1 MRANG
6 FVLAEI
12 RRVSNVSPPK
22 YTVQFSRGASPA
34 EGVALGV
41 DVVGVDGVGG
51 VVGVIF
57 AGVLDGTKLVV
68 LELPV
73 VEVFVTIGDCDE
85 EGISPKV
92 VVVD

>member
-22 YTVQFSRGASPA
+22 YTVQFSREASPV

-41 DVVGVDGVGG
+41 DLVG
-51 VVGVIF
+51 VVGAIF

-68 LELPV
+68 LELLV
-73 VEVFVTIGDCDE
+73 VEVIVAIGGCDE
-85 EGISPKV
+85 EGISPIV